1 VKFSLKVPGL
11 DLFPGRGQ
19 HWWRD
24 IRPEEIVSIVRRVEE
39 LGYDHVNVTTHMAM
53 DSDSAVEMGPR
64 WTHSLSAAGF
74 VLGATTRLR
83 VVCLV
88 VVPYQQP
95 IELAKALATLDFL
108 SGGRLTVLALVGYKP
123 WEFELLGVPFAERGA
138 ITDEYVDAMRAL
150 WTQERPSFHGQR
162 VQFDDVV
169 FEPRPVQDPLPLWFG
184 GRTKAAMRRIARV
197 GDGWIPYATPRSRF
211 REMVEHCYA
220 QPEFQARPRRLE
232 LGLELF
238 AGELDPDTHALI
250 EQPRIVAE
258 KDWVLE
264 QVAAIS
270 ALGAT
275 VTSVDEVIGAG
286 RFQNGQPGALPPIRG
301 FSDHLERLQWF
312 AEEIMPDARRVA
324 AEHARM

>member
-1 VKFSLKVPGL
+1 MKFSLKVPGL
-11 DLFPGRGQ
+11 DLYPGRGT

-24 IRPEEIVSIVRRVEE
+24 IRPDEMVSILRRIEE
-39 LGYDHVNVTTHMAM
+39 LGYDHVNIATHVAM
-53 DSDSAVEMGPR
+53 DPASAVEMGAR

-83 VVCLV
+83 VACLV
-88 VVPYQQP
+88 VVPYHQP

-108 SGGRLTVLALVGYKP
+108 SGGRLIVLALVGYKP
-123 WEFELLGVPFAERGA
+123 WEFELLGVPFGERGA
-138 ITDEYVDAMRAL
+138 ITDEYVEAMRVL
-150 WTQERPSFHGQR
+150 WTAERPAFHGTH
-162 VQFDDVV
+162 VSFEEVV

-184 GRTKAAMRRIARV
+184 GRTRAAMRRIARF

-211 REMVEHCYA
+211 RAMVDHIRE
-220 QPEFQARPRRLE
+220 QPSFQARPRPLE

-238 AGELDPDTHALI
+238 EGVLDPDSHALI

-258 KDWVLE
+258 KDAILE
-264 QVAAIS
+264 QVSEIA

-286 RFQNGQPGALPPIRG
+286 RFQNAQTGALTPIR
-301 FSDHLERLQWF
+301 DHREHLERLQWF
-312 AEEIMPDARRVA
+312 AEEVMPAARRI
-324 AEHARM
+324 EPPPRSG